1 MGIAASAPEVATSA
15 APTARMLAD
24 RGCRSAFV
32 IGEAGIRLA
41 LTDAGIEV
49 RAGDATEVDAVVVGL
64 DRTADYAALRH
75 ASILVDRGAAFV
87 GTNADASFP
96 AADGARWPGAGALIA
111 AIATT
116 TGAVAE
122 IVGKPNAPLY
132 LDALERA
139 GGGVP
144 LVIGDRLDTD
154 IAGAAALGWD
164 SLLVLTGIT
173 RREDL
178 DGSPGTADP
187 RVRGPVDPDPPV
199 ADRPGAAAEGRAWRG
214 GILMQHLP
222 PEGTAMNADDVR
234 KMLDYR
240 VRQDVARRRPRSWRR
255 DWSARIG
262 GSRRRSWPAI
272 WWSPRSAIATASRS

>member
-1 MGIAASAPEVATSA
+1 MASLLERYDAFLFDLDGVLYRGDRPIPGAPDALAAIRAAGRGIAFMTNNSATPPDEVAGRLRGMGIPASAPEVATSA

-41 LTDAGIEV
+41 LTDARIEV
-49 RAGDATEVDAVVVGL
+49 RTGDPAEVDAVVVGL
-64 DRTADYAALRH
+64 DRTADYTALRR
-75 ASILVDRGAAFV
+75 ASVLVDRGAAFV

-96 AADGARWPGAGALIA
+96 AADGMRWPGAGALIA

-139 GGGVP
+139 GGTVP

-164 SLLVLTGIT
+164 SLLVLTGIA

-178 DGSPGTADP
+178 DGSPL
-187 RVRGPVDPDPPV
+187 
-199 ADRPGAAAEGRAWRG
+199 RPTLVSEDLS
-214 GILMQHLP
+214 IL
-222 PEGTAMNADDVR
+222 TR
-234 KMLDYR
+234 
-240 VRQDVARRRPRSWRR
+240 
-255 DWSARIG
+255 
-262 GSRRRSWPAI
+262 
-272 WWSPRSAIATASRS
+272 

>member
-1 MGIAASAPEVATSA
+1 MSSLLERYDAFLFDLDGVLYRGDQPIPGAADAVAAIRTAGRGVAFMTNNSAGTPDDVAGRLHGMGIPASAPEVATSA

-32 IGEAGIRLA
+32 VGEAGIRQA

-49 RAGDATEVDAVVVGL
+49 RAGDAAEVDAVVVGL
-64 DRTADYAALRH
+64 DRTADYTVLRH
-75 ASILVDRGAAFV
+75 ASVLVDRGAALV

-96 AADGARWPGAGALIA
+96 VADGVRWPGAGALIA

-132 LDALERA
+132 LDARERA

-173 RREDL
+173 GHEDL
-178 DGSPGTADP
+178 DGSP
-187 RVRGPVDPDPPV
+187 VRPTLVSEDLS
-199 ADRPGAAAEGRAWRG
+199 
-214 GILMQHLP
+214 IL
-222 PEGTAMNADDVR
+222 TR
-234 KMLDYR
+234 
-240 VRQDVARRRPRSWRR
+240 
-255 DWSARIG
+255 
-262 GSRRRSWPAI
+262 
-272 WWSPRSAIATASRS
+272 